1 MYKIMSTEFEL
12 FPGKSLG
19 GLFKD
24 IYDNQQTKKLRISEL
39 IAEMKKSVRHA
50 GDMAVIG
57 PIIRDMVD
65 SSIKNDDSGVPQIG
79 VSTTP
84 MLVYSKRLNP
94 NYRGNIKPLDY
105 QIYVPSGNATIYYRL
120 LFNPT
125 IVTPVWADITNS
137 IAQKLSSYASYS
149 GGAVLDSGYVAVG
162 STSTDKQY
170 LSDIELGRDLLG
182 NGDILAI
189 ECRTVS
195 SNSNVHIS
203 NRWRDDK

>member
-65 SSIKNDDSGVPQIG
+65 SSIKNDDA
-79 VSTTP
+79 
-84 MLVYSKRLNP
+84 L
-94 NYRGNIKPLDY
+94 IKM
-105 QIYVPSGNATIYYRL
+105 A
-120 LFNPT
+120 
-125 IVTPVWADITNS
+125 A
-137 IAQKLSSYASYS
+137 IAQRIIGSQHKAE
-149 GGAVLDSGYVAVG
+149 GDSGFLTVEEKNQLLQTELNNSMILNQKTKADFENLQKDFESLKMANSLLG
-162 STSTDKQY
+162 SEDYKKDTKLKINSLIREIDYCIAQ
-170 LSDIELGRDLLG
+170 LSD
-182 NGDILAI
+182 
-189 ECRTVS
+189 
-195 SNSNVHIS
+195 
-203 NRWRDDK
+203 